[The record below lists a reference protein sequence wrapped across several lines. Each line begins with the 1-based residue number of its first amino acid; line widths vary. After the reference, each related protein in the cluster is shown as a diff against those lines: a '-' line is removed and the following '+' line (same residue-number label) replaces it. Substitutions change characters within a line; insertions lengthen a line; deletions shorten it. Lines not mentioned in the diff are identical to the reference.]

1 MAFARPFHLSGETLM
16 DFARVL
22 EYNFRKGG
30 KGTKIAILSK
40 CRYVEA
46 LEYKKYITIQL
57 TNFA

>member
-1 MAFARPFHLSGETLM
+1 M

-30 KGTKIAILSK
+30 KGIKIAILSK